1 MRRTK
6 RAYVPALF
14 IMAIVGLVL
23 ALCLPVGA
31 FADSTAA
38 AEASVSTSSSTT
50 ESGAS
55 SATGTTLTTG
65 ETGGPTGSDTGASE
79 SSASSASEDSAT
91 TATTLLSNGAA
102 SSSEPSG
109 AQGLL
114 AALQADEATAVAAA
128 STDATVTEKIYY
140 DTTTGIHSVYSTPND
155 TSSTRIILYC
165 MNNQAHWPHA
175 TNEIPTVPDY
185 TQGYLT
191 EASFT
196 SKEEYEACMHKLEAI
211 LYAGYNYNGLNLYK
225 VVSGT
230 PRATLQEFN
239 DALQAPDNLR
249 SDYPTILGDTVFTY
263 ENSKDSSSENYQK
276 LVEFMQQVFSLYF
289 TGGTTASGL
298 TYNDIIATK
307 FYKAVYALINS
318 EDPFVTYAS
327 QASDY
332 YVTEQGAYDAT
343 QNAIWVTLAS
353 YGVPNN
359 DMTREA
365 AVSVT
370 PLTAT
375 LLDSAD
381 YSKLLRQEPQ
391 DSQTSITSS
400 DAKFTYDPATKT
412 WRTGVLTL
420 SEGANYNGEYAL
432 TLPSGVT
439 AYSDALGTAT
449 AVSTVSAGEQFYLVS
464 STKPTSSVTVTAS
477 DALTWIE
484 ETRQYSPDPETY
496 TAPDGKSFQHM
507 IGAVIKQKT
516 VKASLEAAPASDGDL
531 TVSKTVKGET
541 NSQTDFTFTVTLDN
555 TSINGTYGDMTF
567 TNGVATI
574 TLKGGQSATAKYLP
588 GGTGYTVT
596 ETSNSDYAA
605 SSSTLAGTVPSDGT
619 AATAAFTNTSLYK
632 LTLSKTVSGQAAST
646 SQQFTMRITLK
657 DASGNPLSGT
667 YSYTGGTVS
676 GSSAT
681 VPASGTITLDANGTG
696 SVQLSAG
703 QQVTIAGIPSGTT
716 YAVEEVTSTA
726 EDALLY
732 DVTYN
737 GNTTAA
743 TGALTA
749 DATVAVTNAV
759 QEGSLSVTK
768 HVKGEVGST
777 QAFTFTV
784 KLGGSGATLSGQYG
798 DMLFS
803 NGQATFTPKDG
814 ETKTA
819 SALPAGATYEVI
831 EESNDKYA
839 TTSENAT
846 GTIAKGAT
854 ARVSFTNT
862 RGMTTL
868 PLSGGA
874 GFGATYAIGLGALVA
889 AALWMHVRR
898 HAAGKGGDG
907 RD

>member
-1 MRRTK
+1 
-6 RAYVPALF
+6 
-14 IMAIVGLVL
+14 MAVVGLVL

-38 AEASVSTSSSTT
+38 AGTSTGATSSTT
-50 ESGAS
+50 ETGAPNS
-55 SATGTTLTTG
+55 SDTTLPTG
-65 ETGGPTGSDTGASE
+65 ETNGATGSGTDAGEPGASGTGE
-79 SSASSASEDSAT
+79 DAST
-91 TATTLLSNGAA
+91 TATTTLLSNGTAA
-102 SSSEPSG
+102 TSETSG

-114 AALQADEATAVAAA
+114 AALQADESAAVAAA
-128 STDATVTEKIYY
+128 STDTSVTEKIHY
-140 DTTTGIHSVYSTPND
+140 DTTTGIHSVYSKPND
-155 TSSTRIILYC
+155 PSSTKIILYC
-165 MNNQAHWPHA
+165 MNNKAHWPHA

-191 EASFT
+191 EANFS

-211 LYAGYNYNGLNLYK
+211 LYAGYNYNGLNLYR
-225 VVSGT
+225 VVSDT

-263 ENSKDSSSENYQK
+263 ENSNDPSSENYQK
-276 LVEFMQQVFSLYF
+276 LVEFMQQVFFLYY

-353 YGVPNN
+353 YGVPEN
-359 DMTREA
+359 DMTREG

-375 LLDSAD
+375 LLDNAD
-381 YSKLLRQEPQ
+381 YNKLLRQEPQ
-391 DSQTSITSS
+391 DSQISITSA
-400 DAKFTYDPATKT
+400 DAKFTYDPSTKT
-412 WRTGVLTL
+412 WRTGVLSL
-420 SEGANYNGEYAL
+420 SEGPNFNGEYTL
-432 TLPSGVT
+432 NLPSGVT
-439 AYSDALGTAT
+439 AYSDALGAAT
-449 AVSTVSAGEQFYLVS
+449 VVSTVSAGEQFYLVS
-464 STKPTSSVTVTAS
+464 STKPTSSVTLAAGDT
-477 DALTWIE
+477 LTWIE

-496 TAPDGKSFQHM
+496 TAPDGKNFQHM
-507 IGAVIKQKT
+507 IGAVIKQKP
-516 VKASLEAAPASDGDL
+516 VSASLAVAPAFDGDL
-531 TVSKTVKGET
+531 TVSKTVEGET
-541 NSQTDFTFTVTLDN
+541 NSQTDFTFTVTLSDK
-555 TSINGTYGDMTF
+555 SINGTYGDMTF
-567 TNGVATI
+567 ANGVATV

-588 GGTGYTVT
+588 GGTTYTVT
-596 ETSNSDYAA
+596 EKSNSDYAA
-605 SSSTLAGTVPSDGT
+605 ASSELTGTVPSDGT
-619 AATAAFTNTSLYK
+619 AAKAAFTNTRLYK

-646 SQQFTMRITLK
+646 SQQFTMHVTLK

-676 GSSAT
+676 GSGAT
-681 VPASGTITLDANGTG
+681 APANGTITLDANGTG
-696 SVQLSAG
+696 SVTLTAG
-703 QQVTIAGIPSGTT
+703 QQVTIAGIPSGTSYT
-716 YAVEEVTSTA
+716 VEEAASTA
-726 EDALLY
+726 ADALLY
-732 DVTYN
+732 DATYN
-737 GNTTAA
+737 GDA
-743 TGALTA
+743 TPASGTLSG
-749 DATVAVTNAV
+749 DATVTVTNAV
-759 QEGSLSVTK
+759 QEGGLSVTK

-784 KLGGSGATLSGQYG
+784 KLGGSGATLTGTYG
-798 DMLFS
+798 EMEFS
-803 NGQATFTPKDG
+803 NGQATFTLKDG
-814 ETKTA
+814 ETKAA

-831 EESNDKYA
+831 EESNDKYS
-839 TTSENAT
+839 TTSEHAT
-846 GTIAKGAT
+846 GTITKGET
-854 ARVSFTNT
+854 AQASFTNT
-862 RGMTTL
+862 RGMTSL

-874 GFGATYAIGLGALVA
+874 GFGVTYAVGLGALAA
-889 AALWMHVRR
+889 AALWMHARR